1 MGGGRF
7 SRRARK
13 YLLNWEDNNRH
24 YPRVLADIG
33 KYFTFVNIEKSGFL
47 DTPSALHPGSLRLVW
62 TSISGQRCV
71 SLFLMHIY
79 NLFPFHMFLNLFLLH
94 DKRPWTASPVP
105 INPKLEYFLT
115 IFIFISNIFYMQELN
130 QASLQGAQAKYEIEI
145 GYQVVLY

>member
-1 MGGGRF
+1 MLISNLMSPDEKMLESSVLERHISSSNIKWYHFSPLNRTQLYAGVKEQKNGGGGRF

-62 TSISGQRCV
+62 TSISG
-71 SLFLMHIY
+71 
-79 NLFPFHMFLNLFLLH
+79 
-94 DKRPWTASPVP
+94 
-105 INPKLEYFLT
+105 
-115 IFIFISNIFYMQELN
+115 
-130 QASLQGAQAKYEIEI
+130 
-145 GYQVVLY
+145 